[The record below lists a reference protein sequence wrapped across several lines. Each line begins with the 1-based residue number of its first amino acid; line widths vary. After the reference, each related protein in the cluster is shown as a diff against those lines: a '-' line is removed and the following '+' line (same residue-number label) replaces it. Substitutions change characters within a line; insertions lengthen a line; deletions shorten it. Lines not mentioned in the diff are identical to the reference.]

1 MSKAARVPD
10 YLAHILKAI
19 ERIERYTE
27 DMSAKITAAS
37 ATLSRNRERA
47 GTVCGP
53 IIVLKFSP

>member
-10 YLAHILKAI
+10 YLDHILKAI
-19 ERIERYTE
+19 GRIERYMA

-47 GTVCGP
+47 GMER
-53 IIVLKFSP
+53 

>member
-10 YLAHILKAI
+10 YLTHILKAI

-37 ATLSRNRERA
+37 ATLSRDRA
-47 GTVCGP
+47 GIEG
-53 IIVLKFSP
+53 